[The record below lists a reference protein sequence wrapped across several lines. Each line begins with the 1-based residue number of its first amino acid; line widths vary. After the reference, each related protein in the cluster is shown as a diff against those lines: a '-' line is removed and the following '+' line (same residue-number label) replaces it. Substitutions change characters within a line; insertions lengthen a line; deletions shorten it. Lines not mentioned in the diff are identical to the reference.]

1 MCLHLRLG
9 MGEAPAPLSELLAR
23 AKAERRL
30 LISDDVGHWRR
41 GVPIL
46 VVPDYE
52 LLGRIAADAGR
63 VLLEEPEPPRVVRRR
78 VSVPQVRVDLYAARA
93 LGLDLPVPF
102 LAGADVLR
110 GPRRAG
116 DR

>member
-1 MCLHLRLG
+1 
-9 MGEAPAPLSELLAR
+9 MGESPAPLSELLAR
-23 AKAERRL
+23 ARAGQRL

-41 GVPIL
+41 GVPVL
-46 VVPDYE
+46 VVPDFG

-63 VLLEEPEPPRVVRRR
+63 ELLETPDPPRVLRKR
-78 VSVPQVRVDLYAARA
+78 VSVSKLQVDLNAARA
-93 LGLDLPVPF
+93 LGLEFPVPF

-116 DR
+116 GR